1 MRISEMNT
9 TFKAALL
16 LLLAAA
22 AALLLAAVSGRGDL
36 TTAMLVLAGFGC
48 FVTAVFFLALSKKE
62 SLDPAITA
70 LLPVQGTIAVATLV
84 ADLGVQGDARF
95 LPPDG
100 DGRVREV
107 IPVGSKVPGDV
118 PAATSYCMTPE
129 GDAVIITPLCAPLLS
144 SLRKNA
150 SFEVPDEK
158 DHLCEAIKEV
168 IEDGLGLAAEA
179 TVQLEN
185 ENLVVTLTDYTLIK
199 GCRTIQAASPKCCTM
214 VGCPVCSLVACIAAE
229 GLGRPCRIA
238 SATPAGD
245 GLRIIIVP
253 AA

>member
-1 MRISEMNT
+1 MNT
-9 TFKAALL
+9 TFRAAVM

-22 AALLLAAVSGRGDL
+22 TALLLAAVSGRGDL
-36 TTAMLVLAGFGC
+36 TTAMLILSGFGC
-48 FVTAVFFLALSKKE
+48 FVTGIFLLALSKKE
-62 SLDPAITA
+62 SLDPGITA

-95 LPPDG
+95 LPPDE
-100 DGRVREV
+100 DGQVLEV
-107 IPVGSKVPGDV
+107 IPAGSKVPGDV
-118 PAATSYCMTPE
+118 SDATSYCMTPE
-129 GDAVIITPLCAPLLS
+129 GDAVVITPLCAPLLS
-144 SLRKNA
+144 SLRTTA

-179 TVQLEN
+179 MVQLEN
-185 ENLVVTLTDYTLIK
+185 ENLVVTLMDFTLIE
-199 GCRTIQAASPKCCTM
+199 GCKRVRAASPKCCTM
-214 VGCPVCSLVACIAAE
+214 VGCPVCSLIACIAAE
-229 GLGRPCRIA
+229 GLGMPCRIA

-245 GLRIIIVP
+245 GLRLIITP